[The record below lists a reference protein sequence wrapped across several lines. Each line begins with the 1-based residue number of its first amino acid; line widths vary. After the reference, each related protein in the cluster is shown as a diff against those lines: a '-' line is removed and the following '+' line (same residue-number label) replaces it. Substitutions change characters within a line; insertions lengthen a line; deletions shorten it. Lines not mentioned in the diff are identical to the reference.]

1 MGHAVEDG
9 LLTVNP
15 ALKPGKF
22 LPAFSKSRA
31 TNPYTHEE
39 VVVTLLEVCRDR
51 SPRLYPLL
59 LCAVPSGLRQGEL
72 LALQWG
78 DIDFRGRFLE
88 IRRNC
93 ARGKLTTPKSGKV
106 RRVDMSRVIL

>member
-59 LCAVPSGLRQGEL
+59 LCAVPSGLRQRKLKKRQGRLGDAWYLDEAVISIQGE
-72 LALQWG
+72 QQSCG
-78 DIDFRGRFLE
+78 P
-88 IRRNC
+88 RR
-93 ARGKLTTPKSGKV
+93 RYP
-106 RRVDMSRVIL
+106 